1 MYDVPTTLLLLPANF
16 GITMTQQSYLAFD
29 LGAASGRA
37 VIGQFDGD
45 RLQLEEI
52 HRFSNGMVRVFDH
65 LHWDALHLYEEILQ
79 GLRLCTQKATK
90 PISVGIDTWGVDF
103 ALIGKDRTLL
113 GAPYAYR
120 DPQTDGVMAEAFE
133 QVPRETI
140 FAQTGI
146 QFMPINTLYHLIA
159 LTRADSPLLRVADRF
174 LMMPDLF
181 NFLLTGVSV
190 AEFSNATTTQCFNP
204 TTGTWALPLLEH
216 FGIPTGILP
225 DIVQPGTRLGPLLH
239 SVAQDTGLT
248 DVTVIAPAT
257 HDTGSAVAAV
267 PAQGDDWAY
276 LSSGTWSLMG
286 IESPTPILNKEAMAF
301 NVTNEGGV
309 GGSYRILK
317 NIAGLWLIQE
327 CRRIWSREG
336 APVGFDE
343 IIHMA
348 QTAEPFTGFIDP
360 DAPAFLNPVSMPDAI
375 RTTLSQTGQQVPKS
389 DGQMARII
397 FESLALKY
405 RYTFDQLVVLKERP
419 ITRLHIVGGGSQNR
433 LLCQFTANATRT
445 PAIAGP
451 VEATAIGNLLVQAMA
466 YGAVANL
473 GQIREIVR
481 RSFPIETYTPR
492 DVDAWENAYS
502 RFQRIVRGVS

>member
-1 MYDVPTTLLLLPANF
+1 MIEQP
-16 GITMTQQSYLAFD
+16 YLAFD
-29 LGAASGRA
+29 LGASSGRA
-37 VIGQFDGD
+37 VLGQFDGD
-45 RLQLEEI
+45 RLRLEEI
-52 HRFSNGMVRVFDH
+52 HRFSNGIVRVFDH
-65 LHWDALHLYEEILQ
+65 LHWDALRLYGEILE
-79 GLRLCTQKATK
+79 GLRLCAKRSTK

-120 DPQTDGVMAEAFE
+120 DAHTDGVMAAAFE
-133 QVPRETI
+133 QVSREAI

-159 LTRADSPLLRVADRF
+159 LTLADSPLLKVAERF

-181 NFLLTGVSV
+181 NFLLTGVPV

-204 TTGTWALPLLEH
+204 RTGSWAMPMLEA
-216 FGIPTGILP
+216 FGIPTRMLP
-225 DIVQPGTRLGPLLH
+225 EIVQPGTRLGPLLPAV
-239 SVAQDTGLT
+239 SEETGLSGI
-248 DVTVIAPAT
+248 TVIAPAT

-286 IESPTPILNKEAMAF
+286 IESPTPILSKEALAF

-336 APVGFDE
+336 SPISFDD
-343 IIHMA
+343 IIHRA
-348 QTAEPFTGFIDP
+348 QAAEPFTAFIDP
-360 DAPAFLNPVSMPDAI
+360 DAPAFLNPPSMPDAI
-375 RTTLSQTGQQVPKS
+375 RTTLSHTGQRVPKS

-405 RYTFDQLVVLKERP
+405 RYTLDQLVALKGSA
-419 ITRLHIVGGGSQNR
+419 ITTLHIVGGGSQNR
-433 LLCQFTANATRT
+433 LLCQFTANATRI

-451 VEATAIGNLLVQAMA
+451 VEATAIGNILVQAMA
-466 YGAVANL
+466 SGAVANL
-473 GQIREIVR
+473 SQIREVVR
-481 RSFPIETYTPR
+481 HSFPIDTYTPQ
-492 DVDAWENAYS
+492 DVDAWANAYDGF
-502 RFQRIVRGVS
+502 RKRIDSVRP